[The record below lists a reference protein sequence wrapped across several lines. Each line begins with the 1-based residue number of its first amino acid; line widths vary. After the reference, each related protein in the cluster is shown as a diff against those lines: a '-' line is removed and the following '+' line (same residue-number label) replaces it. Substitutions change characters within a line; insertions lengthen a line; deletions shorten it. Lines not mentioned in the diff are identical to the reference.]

1 MTKQRNVLIVEARF
15 YEDIAD
21 ELVAGA
27 IAVIKSHGA
36 TYDRVWVPGAL
47 EIPSVINIAVSA
59 TGSSDSK
66 QKFDGFIALGCVIRG
81 ETSHYDFVCQECM
94 HGISQL
100 SLLHNVAIGNGLLTC
115 DNRDQASVR
124 AASDKGD
131 KGGLAARAVLRM
143 IDIKQ
148 DLLQD

>member
-27 IAVIKSHGA
+27 IAVIESHGA

-47 EIPSVINIAVSA
+47 EIPSVISIAVSA